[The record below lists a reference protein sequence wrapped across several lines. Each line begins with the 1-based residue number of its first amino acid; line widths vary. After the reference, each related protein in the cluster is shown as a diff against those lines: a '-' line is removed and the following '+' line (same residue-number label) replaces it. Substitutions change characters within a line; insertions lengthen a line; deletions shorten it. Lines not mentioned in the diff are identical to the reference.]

1 MSGHRTAAART
12 LNGVLNLALALV
24 RRRYGIDHLCR
35 MRLFSFMS
43 VKLFFSSDCLTA

>member
-24 RRRYGIDHLCR
+24 RRRSGIDHLCQIS
-35 MRLFSFMS
+35 LCSFVS
-43 VKLFFSSDCLTA
+43 VKLCFSSDCVTV

>member
-12 LNGVLNLALALV
+12 LNGVLNLALALL
-24 RRRYGIDHLCR
+24 RLRYGIDHLCQ
-35 MRLFSFMS
+35 LNLCSFVS